1 MEAFLALKRQVN
13 EYNDQNDKDVD
24 TLRDTSKTHHQRL
37 NDLESQID
45 LIKKMNRP
53 AKDGESGGPDILEL
67 LQDIQ
72 DKMRKEFDEKLDALR
87 EELLKRIE
95 QLEKKDSE
103 QQEEIDMCNKL
114 FMKHETS
121 IEDLQLQIDQLKR
134 NKVDQDDFDKEI
146 HELRLMIQALGSGK
160 PIEIKTVAS
169 TGPKISEKDI
179 ARWNSAAD
187 ITERQET
194 KIKQIMTDLEDF

>member
-1 MEAFLALKRQVN
+1 
-13 EYNDQNDKDVD
+13 
-24 TLRDTSKTHHQRL
+24 L

-95 QLEKKDSE
+95 
-103 QQEEIDMCNKL
+103 
-114 FMKHETS
+114 
-121 IEDLQLQIDQLKR
+121 
-134 NKVDQDDFDKEI
+134 
-146 HELRLMIQALGSGK
+146 
-160 PIEIKTVAS
+160 
-169 TGPKISEKDI
+169 
-179 ARWNSAAD
+179 
-187 ITERQET
+187 
-194 KIKQIMTDLEDF
+194 

>member
-1 MEAFLALKRQVN
+1 
-13 EYNDQNDKDVD
+13 VD

-95 QLEKKDSE
+95 
-103 QQEEIDMCNKL
+103 
-114 FMKHETS
+114 
-121 IEDLQLQIDQLKR
+121 
-134 NKVDQDDFDKEI
+134 
-146 HELRLMIQALGSGK
+146 
-160 PIEIKTVAS
+160 
-169 TGPKISEKDI
+169 
-179 ARWNSAAD
+179 
-187 ITERQET
+187 
-194 KIKQIMTDLEDF
+194 

>member
-24 TLRDTSKTHHQRL
+24 TLRDTQKTHHQRL

-72 DKMRKEFDEKLDALR
+72 DKLRKEFDEKLDALR
-87 EELLKRIE
+87 DELLKRIE

-103 QQEEIDMCNKL
+103 QQGEIDMCNKL

-160 PIEIKTVAS
+160 PVEIKTVAS

-194 KIKQIMTDLEDF
+194 KIKQIMIDLEDF